1 MLYEP
6 TSTVRCLWRWDF
18 GLGEAERRDR
28 AARER
33 EREKK
38 QASLALG
45 PPKRFDHMPLH
56 SPVSGEAS
64 RRAAARIPH
73 RSLWGVGCG
82 VWGVGC
88 GVQGVGCIVQGVG
101 CRVWDVRCSVQC
113 AGCGVY
119 RSLPPSSPGMC
130 MIEERC
136 SSMVGGTCA
145 RARGRSMGVPDVIG
159 KEFHFET
166 L

>member
-1 MLYEP
+1 VQGAGCGVLDAGFR
-6 TSTVRCLWRWDF
+6 V
-18 GLGEAERRDR
+18 
-28 AARER
+28 
-33 EREKK
+33 
-38 QASLALG
+38 
-45 PPKRFDHMPLH
+45 
-56 SPVSGEAS
+56 
-64 RRAAARIPH
+64 
-73 RSLWGVGCG
+73 WGVGCG

-101 CRVWDVRCSVQC
+101 CRVWDVGCSVQC

-166 L
+166 LLNCLCGSYCTNDLLLLTKIMLCSKIPRQKD